1 MTLAL
6 PALSMV
12 VGVTIAIVTICGV
25 AATAAAQVVVSAND
39 NKLTLNDGVQ
49 SVVNDPPADTVT
61 VIDLGTALPKVI
73 GEVRVPTSI
82 VGPPSSVA
90 ITPDGALAFVT
101 AAQKIDPAD
110 RTRVIPDDTVS
121 VIDLKASPVAVLTTL
136 RAGAGAS
143 GVSVNRAGT
152 LALVANRMEGTIS
165 VFAISGRTVS
175 ASGKVDLGA
184 PQSGPSAVVFSQ
196 DGRTAYVTRNNDSLI
211 SILTVDGGKVAYA
224 KRDIGAGFKPY
235 GIEVAGD
242 VAIVGNIGA
251 GTTGGGIDVVNV
263 IDLSGPS
270 PRAIAHLPAGP
281 TVEGIS
287 ISPDGRYVAATV
299 MNGSN
304 SPKASPGFNDFGIL
318 KVYSL
323 ANKTLTPVAETRV
336 GHWCQGSAWSR
347 DAKTVLVQCAV
358 EREIQV
364 FSFDGKTLKAG
375 APIKVN
381 GGPSGIRSN

>member
-6 PALSMV
+6 SATGSAFGLAVAAM
-12 VGVTIAIVTICGV
+12 TLCGV
-25 AATAAAQVVVSAND
+25 AATAAAQVIVSANE

-49 SVVNDPPADTVT
+49 GVMINPPADTVT
-61 VIDLGTALPKVI
+61 VIDLAGGQPKVV

-90 ITPDGALAFVT
+90 VVPDGSLAFVT

-110 RTRVIPDDTVS
+110 RTKVVSDDTVS
-121 VIDLKASPVAVLTTL
+121 VIDLKASPLAVLTTL

-152 LALVANRMEGTIS
+152 LALVANRMEGTVS
-165 VFAISGRTVS
+165 VFAIDGRTVT
-175 ASGKVDLGA
+175 AAGKVDLGA

-196 DGRTAYVTRNNDSLI
+196 DGRSAFVTRNNDSLI
-211 SILTVDGGKVAYA
+211 SILSVDGATVAYT

-235 GIEVAGD
+235 GIEIAGD

-263 IDLSGPS
+263 IDLAGPS
-270 PRAIAHLPAGP
+270 PRTIAHVPAGP
-281 TVEGIS
+281 TVEGVA
-287 ISPDGRYVAATV
+287 ISPDGRFVSATV

-304 SPKASPGFNDFGIL
+304 SPRSSPAFNDFGIL

-323 ANKTLTPVAETRV
+323 ANKVLTPVAETRV

-347 DAKTVLVQCAV
+347 DSKMVFVQCAV

-364 FSFDGKTLKAG
+364 FTFDGQALKAA

>member
-1 MTLAL
+1 MTLAFS
-6 PALSMV
+6 ATSMTLGLAV
-12 VGVTIAIVTICGV
+12 VAMTLCGV
-25 AATAAAQVVVSAND
+25 AATAAAQVLVSANE

-49 SVVNDPPADTVT
+49 RVVANPTADSVT
-61 VIDLGTALPKVI
+61 VIDLAGGRPKVV
-73 GEVRVPTSI
+73 GEVHVPVSI

-90 ITPDGALAFVT
+90 VVPDGSLAFVT

-110 RTRVIPDDTVS
+110 RTQVVPDDTVS
-121 VIDLKASPVAVLTTL
+121 VIDLKASPLAVLATL

-143 GVSVNRAGT
+143 GVSVNRSGT
-152 LALVANRMEGTIS
+152 LALVANRMEGTVS
-165 VFAISGRTVS
+165 VFTISGRTVTS
-175 ASGKVDLGA
+175 AGKVDLGA

-196 DGRTAYVTRNNDSLI
+196 DGRSALVTRNNDSLI
-211 SILTVDGGKVAYA
+211 SILSVDGATVAYT

-263 IDLSGPS
+263 IDLAGPS
-270 PRAIAHLPAGP
+270 PRTIAHLAAGP
-281 TVEGIS
+281 TVEGVAV
-287 ISPDGRYVAATV
+287 SPDGRFVSATV

-304 SPKASPGFNDFGIL
+304 SPKSSPTFNDFGIL

-323 ANKTLTPVAETRV
+323 ANKTLTPVTETRI

-347 DAKTVLVQCAV
+347 DSKMVFVQCAV

-364 FSFDGKTLKAG
+364 FTFDGRTLKPD